1 MATRTRI
8 RTVAFAIILLVVAA
22 ALGAIAAVLYG
33 YWQGQNAYDRIGEIA
48 LPEGTVDALEGSD
61 TSDEEG
67 WERADLLADMA
78 VDWDALFAI
87 NPDTVGWV
95 YAPGTPINY
104 PVVHSRD
111 NDEYLYVNF
120 NGEYGNGL
128 QPTYGTPF
136 LMAQNAADFSDAV
149 NFIQAH
155 DMDNGTMFAEIPK
168 LGYNGTFNEHRIV
181 YLLTP
186 RCNYRLRS
194 IALVECGA
202 DDAIV
207 RTQFS
212 DRDDFTQYVYGLLG
226 RSIVKADPAGPTPE
240 DAWKLVILSTC
251 TADGTDRRSLL
262 VCAVVEYAEPG
273 GEVRGALGDAAADM
287 DAASAMGEAMDAW

>member
-1 MATRTRI
+1 MARERI
-8 RTVAFAIILLVVAA
+8 VYAV
-22 ALGAIAAVLYG
+22 AIAAIAIAAGVIATVLMG
-33 YWQGQNAYDRIGEIA
+33 YLQGQDDYDRVVSIA
-48 LPEGTVDALEGSD
+48 FPGGGDDGGDGLSPDGDDGSTALS
-61 TSDEEG
+61 S
-67 WERADLLADMA
+67 MV
-78 VDWDALFAI
+78 VDWDALLAV

-95 YAPGTPINY
+95 YVPGTPINY

-120 NGEYGNGL
+120 NGEYGNGF

-168 LGYNGTFNEHRIV
+168 LGFYGTFNEHRAA

-186 RCNYRLRS
+186 RYNYRLQS
-194 IALVECGA
+194 MALVECGA

-212 DRDDFTQYVYGLLG
+212 DRDDFTQYVYGLLD
-226 RSIVKADPAGPTPE
+226 RSIVEADPAGPAPE
-240 DAWKLVILSTC
+240 DAWKLAILSTC

-287 DAASAMGEAMDAW
+287 DAANAMGEAMDAW